1 MRSREMVQ
9 GRLMVTAAQIHNRLC
24 RLFMV
29 VALTLASCCPGMAGC
44 YDRDATGRQQRFELA
59 GGKARDRVSGLI
71 WQRCSLGTTWD
82 GKNRCVGQTAYLGLN
97 EATAA
102 ATDGWRVPSGAEL
115 QGIVDV
121 GCGSPVVDPTVF
133 PDIRPD
139 DEGHAKY
146 WTTSAFGTLDLY
158 RNFDFVD
165 GLADSNSRGIRLAVR
180 LVRTKQ

>member
-9 GRLMVTAAQIHNRLC
+9 GRLMVTPAQIHNRLC

-158 RNFDFVD
+158 WNFDFVD